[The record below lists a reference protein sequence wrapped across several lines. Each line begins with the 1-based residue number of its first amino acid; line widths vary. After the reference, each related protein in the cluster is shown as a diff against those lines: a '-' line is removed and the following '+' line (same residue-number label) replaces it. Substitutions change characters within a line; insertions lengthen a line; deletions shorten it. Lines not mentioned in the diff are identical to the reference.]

1 MLYFCHARVVASKE
15 VVKLTVWKFP
25 SEIVT
30 VTFWV
35 FPDYRIGGLKISGCP
50 FSNTMLL
57 LTVPLILK
65 LATRSPQYR
74 D

>member
-15 VVKLTVWKFP
+15 VVKLTVGKFS

-35 FPDYRIGGLKISGCP
+35 FPVLRIGGLKIKGCP
-50 FSNTMLL
+50 FTKTMLL
-57 LTVPLILK
+57 
-65 LATRSPQYR
+65 
-74 D
+74 